1 MAWTQKIC
9 AGNRTESGTSG
20 ALGISQDIMKGK
32 DGEAEIRLRLW
43 GHLGFFL

>member
-1 MAWTQKIC
+1 MAWIRKIC
-9 AGNRTESGTSG
+9 AGNCTKSGTSE
-20 ALGISQDIMKGK
+20 ALGISQDMMKGK